1 MPYSSKSQM
10 RLFFA
15 KEKRGEL
22 PKGTAKEWAH
32 ETKSIKSLPQYKGK
46 RKRTRITRKNFVK
59 K

>member
-22 PKGTAKEWAH
+22 PKGTAKEWAS
-32 ETKSIKSLPQYKGK
+32 ETPNIKALPEKKK